1 LLDPSKQKVV
11 RESEDTEEVATGLP
25 LGQDADENKEKPKKE
40 KPKREKIEVLLEGKI
55 KNLSE
60 INLVNQTF
68 RVQMHVYLTWML
80 SKDDQEQYEE
90 LEKSKKSDEF
100 KPSLKLEIVNAKEVS
115 MEYEIRNAPRQA
127 KKDKTK
133 LSCRMKVE
141 IVATCNEEFELQSFP
156 FDVQDLTLDFK
167 PTAKDYTFVPMNWGD
182 GSAFWSINPSPVLF
196 EEYALQR
203 CVVEFY
209 RDNGKNSKAAG
220 GKGYSHCV
228 VRMKLERN
236 ARYYIL
242 NYFSI
247 IGLINLG
254 AFTSFGFYEISVDS
268 LGDRMGL
275 LVTLILAAVAEQLLI
290 TSGLPNLQYLTLLD
304 VYSLS
309 NFLFLVLLTI
319 VSSILCYV
327 SAGRLDDV
335 DLVQWNSA
343 MFIGS
348 AAIFFVGHVLFIA
361 LCIKRK
367 NKERRKI
374 GCNGEELDKI
384 FGIHQQRHTMMV
396 HLDSEVGGAYK
407 VYKSKE
413 KDPALQADPK
423 SK

>member
-1 LLDPSKQKVV
+1 MAEEETRGQTTALLETSQPTYLTDLQMEK
-11 RESEDTEEVATGLP
+11 DAEE
-25 LGQDADENKEKPKKE
+25 EKKPKKPE
-40 KPKREKIEVLLEGKI
+40 KSQIDVLFEGKI
-55 KNLSE
+55 KNLSD
-60 INLVNQTF
+60 INLVDQTF
-68 RVQMHVYLTWML
+68 RVQFHVYTQWLL
-80 SKDDQEQYEE
+80 SDADAERYKNCEQE
-90 LEKSKKSDEF
+90 KKEEF
-100 KPSLKLEIVNAKEVS
+100 KTSLKFEIVNAKEIS
-115 MEYEIRNAPRQA
+115 MEHEQA
-127 KKDKTK
+127 RIQQDKMQPDK
-133 LSCRMKVE
+133 LSCRQKVL
-141 IVATCNEEFELQSFP
+141 IDAICNEQYELQSFP